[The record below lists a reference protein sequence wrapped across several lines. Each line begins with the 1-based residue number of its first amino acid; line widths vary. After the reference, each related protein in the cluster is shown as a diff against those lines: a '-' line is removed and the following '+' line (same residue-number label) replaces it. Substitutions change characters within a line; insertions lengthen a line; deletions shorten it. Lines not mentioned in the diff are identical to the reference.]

1 MRMRTCT
8 HKSQQ
13 SNSSPAKANLWSSLV
28 TSTAALYMFTRTNLS
43 PLPRWGW
50 DGEEGVKM
58 GVGGG
63 EQLNPVFP
71 SMTHIPLHQR
81 QKRRGSKLIRKHS
94 TTTSHL
100 WQHPFTHG
108 GNHRLLDCYANEGV
122 TLSSPQGAGIAQWL
136 EHRTRDWKVA
146 GSNPCWNGGRIFFSR
161 VDFLCWLLFRYPFHP
176 RVTTVARKKIP
187 VILPKSAGGR
197 LQLNTHTP
205 YVCGFYWTVLRHWSQ
220 LVPNMSN
227 DIWGH

>member
-1 MRMRTCT
+1 MSINHNDWRETERRSEESNRRCPFAYQPYALPLGQTSLSNA
-8 HKSQQ
+8 KSQHSVHKPQ
-13 SNSSPAKANLWSSLV
+13 WRAKSLRSV
-28 TSTAALYMFTRTNLS
+28 HKPQWRAKWLKSVLKTQCRAKT
-43 PLPRWGW
+43 
-50 DGEEGVKM
+50 
-58 GVGGG
+58 
-63 EQLNPVFP
+63 
-71 SMTHIPLHQR
+71 
-81 QKRRGSKLIRKHS
+81 KRRRKRGGQSYLTGSIS
-94 TTTSHL
+94 YPT
-100 WQHPFTHG
+100 
-108 GNHRLLDCYANEGV
+108 V
-122 TLSSPQGAGIAQWL
+122 GAGIAQWL

-176 RVTTVARKKIP
+176 RVTTVARNP
-187 VILPKSAGGR
+187 GHSAKSAGGR